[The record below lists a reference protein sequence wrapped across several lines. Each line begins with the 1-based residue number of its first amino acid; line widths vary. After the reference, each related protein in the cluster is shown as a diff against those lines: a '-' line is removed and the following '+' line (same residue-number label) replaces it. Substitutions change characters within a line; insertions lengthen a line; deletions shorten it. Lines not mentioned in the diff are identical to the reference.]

1 MMLPRLGRDRS
12 IPATDC
18 DLVDGQPLSEIE
30 FARLKASRSRPSA
43 WQHVTAEWHR
53 PSDSWQQTLRWTG
66 LALADEWRR
75 WQIVLPGLVR
85 GDFIFTLA
93 LWVAVFS
100 VAAVVVAQPDIP
112 LPVRYSAGLSAVAY
126 LYLYTE
132 LARIRRPVPGRRF
145 LLGAAD
151 VAVVVALG
159 ALSAPYVGYAHVLL
173 FFAALRLASRFPDA
187 RVVLVGLLM
196 LLPFE
201 ATSHAALLTIFLD
214 TFAVVMTMLLVV
226 QLTTMTATAEGAI
239 QRQGAIAQLTS
250 SLARVRDA
258 DALFAQLASQAPT
271 LGTNCAWAFW
281 TKEAAGD
288 EFRAVRWA
296 GLPDGELPVFAFTPA
311 LGADPADP
319 VLINGPLPG
328 TSVGDCTLLQPTVG
342 DGQLNGLITIAG
354 RRRQFDAATRLL
366 ARQVAE
372 EMGATLLRLESLDE
386 QRQRTDAMEHA
397 NRLAG
402 LAARFAADQAAAL
415 AAILPAVGETLR
427 SESLHLEWVH
437 GDRLELVISADDP
450 LQGHTPGWLSLA
462 GTRTADALQQG
473 QPLREPVNGRRPE
486 DLCLVPAGLRHIAVV
501 PLQCAGIQGTL
512 QLSRRLPRIYSTG
525 ELLVLQL
532 LADRL
537 GLLFAAG
544 VDASVANSGSKGVP
558 R

>member
-1 MMLPRLGRDRS
+1 MD
-12 IPATDC
+12 A
-18 DLVDGQPLSEIE
+18 QPLSEIE
-30 FARLKASRSRPSA
+30 FARLKASRPRSPSA
-43 WQHVTAEWHR
+43 WQHVAAEWQR
-53 PSDSWQQTLRWTG
+53 PSDSWQQTLRWTA
-66 LALADEWRR
+66 LALGDEWRR
-75 WQIVLPGLVR
+75 WQVVLPGLVR

-100 VAAVVVAQPDIP
+100 VAAAVVAQPSIP
-112 LPVRYSAGLSAVAY
+112 LAVRYSTGLAAVAY

-132 LARIRRPVPGRRF
+132 LARIRRPVPGHRF

-173 FFAALRLASRFPDA
+173 FFAALRLAARFPDA
-187 RVVLVGLLM
+187 RVVLIGLLM

-201 ATSHAALLTIFLD
+201 FAGQAALLTVLLD

-239 QRQGAIAQLTS
+239 QRQSAIAQLTS
-250 SLARVRDA
+250 SLARVRDEE
-258 DALFAQLASQAPT
+258 ALFAQLASQAPA

-281 TKEAAGD
+281 TREGSGD
-288 EFRAVRWA
+288 QFRPVRWA
-296 GLPDGELPVFAFTPA
+296 GLPEGELPVFAFTPA
-311 LGADPADP
+311 LGADAADA

-328 TSVGDCTLLQPTVG
+328 TSVGDCTLLQPTGG
-342 DGQLNGLITIAG
+342 DGLVNGLITLAG
-354 RRRQFDAATRLL
+354 RRQQFDAATRLL

-372 EMGATLLRLESLDE
+372 EMGATLLRLQTLDE
-386 QRQRTDAMEHA
+386 QRQRTDAMEQA

-402 LAARFAADQAAAL
+402 LAARYAADQAAAL
-415 AAILPAVGETLR
+415 GAVLPAVAETLR

-437 GDRLELVISADDP
+437 GDRLELVVGMDDP

-462 GTRTADALQQG
+462 GTRAADAVQQG
-473 QPLREPVNGRRPE
+473 QPVREPVTGRRPE
-486 DLCLVPAGLRHIAVV
+486 DLCLVPAGLRQIAVV

-512 QLSRRLPRIYSTG
+512 QLSRRLPRPYSAG

-544 VDASVANSGSKGVP
+544 VDESVANSGSMGVQ